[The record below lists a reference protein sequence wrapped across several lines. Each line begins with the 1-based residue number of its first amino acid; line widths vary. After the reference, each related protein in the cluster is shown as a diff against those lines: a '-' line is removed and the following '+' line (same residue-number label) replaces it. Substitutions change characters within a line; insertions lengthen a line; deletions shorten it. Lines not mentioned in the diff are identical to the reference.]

1 MVIVWEKPACPNC
14 NTIKGILQEEGIQ
27 FETRQI
33 FDGDNITPEARA
45 LMDKH
50 GIKAAPIVKSDHV
63 VFGGFDKAKLDELI
77 DWEQV
82 WADE

>member
-14 NTIKGILQEEGIQ
+14 NTIKGILREEGIQ

-33 FDGDNITPEARA
+33 FDGDTITPEAQA
-45 LMDKH
+45 LMVKH
-50 GIKAAPIVKSDHV
+50 GIRSAPIVKSDHII
-63 VFGGFDKAKLDELI
+63 FGGFDKAKLDELI
-77 DWEQV
+77 DWERV